1 MALKINI
8 VLAFI
13 AHGNEGKTK
22 NDCNDISDIKAN
34 LETLVSQHSTMQKV
48 DQKSNLAFIH
58 VTYFHSLFLETFLIF
73 SLGNVSNFLK

>member
-8 VLAFI
+8 FLAFI
-13 AHGNEGKTK
+13 AHANEGKTK

>member
-1 MALKINI
+1 MPIR
-8 VLAFI
+8 V
-13 AHGNEGKTK
+13 KTK
-22 NDCNDISDIKAN
+22 NDCNDVSDIKAN